1 MWEKASDIMTK
12 DVVAVKMDTSLL
24 EAAGLFTTH
33 PQVESI
39 PVVDDRRVLQG
50 FFTKNSLC
58 KLVAEKKDTGIPV
71 EDLMTTDFISVREET
86 SIKELLDINTDQ
98 LAVTDESGILK
109 GIISRTDLMIVF
121 RKKAQV
127 MLNRLQTIIDSTY
140 NGIIAINTENRIILM
155 NKAAAA
161 FTGWS
166 YREAI
171 NADIEQVVPETG
183 LPDVIKTGT
192 PVFGQKMNINGY
204 KVVSNRTP
212 IYEGNGLIG
221 AVGVFQDISVLETVS
236 QELELTQNLNKE
248 LHAIIDSCHDAIVV
262 ADAQG
267 NLEKINKAYE
277 RISEIDRNTILGKN
291 MAELEEEGIV
301 SQSVSLLVLQK
312 KKPVTI
318 LQKLKTG
325 REIFF
330 TGTPV
335 FDDNGNII
343 KVVSTGRDLT
353 ELNNLRAELERTKE
367 LSNKY
372 YHELKQLKE
381 QLGEQKQVIFSS
393 EKMQNVVQLALKIAR
408 VDSTVLILGESGVGK
423 ELIARIIHSSSKRKD
438 NSFVTINCGAIPDH
452 LLESELF
459 GYEEGAFT
467 GAKKGG
473 KAGLF
478 EEAHQGTIFLDEIG
492 DLPLNLQVKLLRVLQ
507 EEEITR
513 VGSTRPRKIDVR
525 IIAATNARLNK
536 LVAEK
541 KFREDL
547 YYRLN
552 VVPIEV
558 PPLRERKEDIIPL
571 AFHFLKKFNRKY
583 SLNKRISPEVLDE
596 LIVYEWPGNV
606 RELENIVERMV
617 VTSNEDVIT
626 CDNLPALLRN
636 ERGDEGPISIARIM
650 PLKDAIQLV
659 EKILIERALKE
670 YGSTR
675 KAAKVLGVNQSTV
688 VRKKNASQNVAV
700 QHRR

>member
-1 MWEKASDIMTK
+1 MWEKASDIMTR
-12 DVVAVKMDTSLL
+12 DVVTIKMDTSVL

-33 PQVESI
+33 PQIESI
-39 PVVDDRRVLQG
+39 PVVDEQRVLQG

-58 KLVAEKKDTGIPV
+58 KLVAEKKDTGVPV
-71 EDLMTTDFISVREET
+71 RDLMTTNFISVREET
-86 SIKELLDINTDQ
+86 SIKELLNINTGQ
-98 LAVTDESGILK
+98 LAVTDERGILK

-140 NGIIAINTENRIILM
+140 NGIIAINTKNRIILM
-155 NKAAAA
+155 NKAAIA

-166 YREAI
+166 YQEAI

-192 PVFGQKMNINGY
+192 PDFGQKMNINGY
-204 KVVSNRTP
+204 KVVSNRSP
-212 IYEGNGLIG
+212 IYEGERLIG
-221 AVGVFQDISVLETVS
+221 AVGVFQDISALETVS
-236 QELELTQNLNKE
+236 QELEHTQNLNKE

-262 ADAQG
+262 ADARG

-277 RISEIDRNTILGKN
+277 RISGIDRNTILGKN

-325 REIFF
+325 REIFL

-335 FDDNGNII
+335 FDDNGNIF

-393 EKMQNVVQLALKIAR
+393 EKMQNMVQLALKIAQ

-438 NSFVTINCGAIPDH
+438 SHFVTINCGAIPDH

-507 EEEITR
+507 EEEIIR
-513 VGSTRPRKIDVR
+513 VGGTKPKKIDVR
-525 IIAATNARLNK
+525 IIAATNARLDK
-536 LVAEK
+536 LVADKE
-541 KFREDL
+541 FREDL

-571 AFHFLKKFNRKY
+571 TFHFLKKFNRKY

-606 RELENIVERMV
+606 RELENIIERMV
-617 VTSNEDVIT
+617 VTSNEDMISY
-626 CDNLPALLRN
+626 DNLPALLRN
-636 ERGDEGPISIARIM
+636 EHGDEGPISIARIM

-675 KAAKVLGVNQSTV
+675 KAARVLGVNQSTV
-688 VRKKNASQNVAV
+688 VRKKNAN
-700 QHRR
+700 